1 MVMYGDNIKN
11 RYFYLKSQTY
21 YDSDGDQ
28 TERVKWLG
36 DDLSG
41 AYTAKRSKGAPILS
55 RRAARWKN
63 LDYSI
68 YLHLV
73 ARPPALSPH
82 FPHFSFVFGT
92 RSVFGLH
99 STTYIRLPCK
109 FFRLSTVRFS
119 RHGFRCEGFRR
130 YDLYIGITQIMF
142 LVIE

>member
-1 MVMYGDNIKN
+1 MIVMGT
-11 RYFYLKSQTY
+11 RLK
-21 YDSDGDQ
+21 G
-28 TERVKWLG
+28 
-36 DDLSG
+36 LSN
-41 AYTAKRSKGAPILS
+41 SKTISPVRTQPKELKELLS
-55 RRAARWKN
+55 RSAARWKN

-73 ARPPALSPH
+73 ARPLALFLH

-119 RHGFRCEGFRR
+119 GHGFSCARFRG
-130 YDLYIGITQIMF
+130 YDTYRNRILKRIMRQVML